1 MIVGSHDRTGA
12 ARALMGS
19 VAESVIRQAP
29 CNVLVLPFAALL
41 DDLDT
46 RPHRAVSVA
55 SDTVA
60 PPPGRGS
67 APNLAVA
74 DELDYELPQTD

>member
-1 MIVGSHDRTGA
+1 MIVGSHGRTGA

-29 CNVLVLPFAALL
+29 CNVLVLPFAAFL

-55 SDTVA
+55 SGTI
-60 PPPGRGS
+60 PPPMGVGS
-67 APNLAVA
+67 TSDLPIPGDLD
-74 DELDYELPQTD
+74 DERPQTD